1 LRRGTA
7 HIHILTKAA
16 NVTVQNATA
25 KIETIIHAEI
35 LDDED
40 IKEAAKAKASCDE
53 VLNRIMKRN
62 EGVSQL

>member
-1 LRRGTA
+1 M
-7 HIHILTKAA
+7 TKAA

-53 VLNRIMKRN
+53 VLKMMKRN
-62 EGVSQL
+62 GGVVWG